1 MHTTPRSHNTEDI
14 IHTSHTQHM
23 TQDKQNTHTHD
34 TIHHHIGSV
43 FCLRSVV
50 DQPICTSL
58 VAMTPLEVVTSFE
71 KHMAVEVKLG
81 LCTIVEA
88 AAKSLP
94 ILLTH
99 LRSLKPSMGD
109 VTALLAY
116 LTGSDNCLFSGDQKR
131 EIGQVVN
138 AKMVDQATVSTRVTS
153 ACKTQQHL
161 GLHNYLPARLWA
173 RLESEDQKGNKFRQ
187 LAQFMCQSL
196 GLRNPD
202 AKTKRLAVVVVHLAS
217 NDDPDP
223 QVAYADMQLFGDI
236 MEQKRQSVC
245 TKQSMASFPE
255 DPKVFMHAH
264 PDAYG
269 PEDPPVAC
277 RVSLEAIVAR
287 CKKSVTPCRNTNLYV
302 RGGHRCTQKSTPLQ
316 STPASPTV
324 PADSVHALFS
334 AMEKFM
340 FQKGHAPLGI
350 ELAPLRA
357 SLGALPPVGERHS
370 PVGPQLALEGP
381 STALVDASSN
391 ASGSSPAPMFSGA
404 IMPGCLDPC
413 HDKLAQLK
421 AKLGCAEDGGA
432 AIEDA
437 PLADGERGAG
447 EEDGAAA
454 LPRLSTKRPPAAA
467 ADDEPAALGAEDA
480 KPAVMR
486 RPAAAAK
493 TAAKVDPP
501 HKKARRSG
509 APKAAASVGGAK
521 PSIHEALLGKPAKV
535 ARPPQTQEPTA
546 HAGGRIYF
554 SKPKGCYR
562 VYLRI
567 GDRIEKS
574 VKADAGSVADMRR
587 KFQICCALIEN
598 DKRPAA

>member
-1 MHTTPRSHNTEDI
+1 
-14 IHTSHTQHM
+14 M
-23 TQDKQNTHTHD
+23 TQDKHNTHTHD
-34 TIHHHIGSV
+34 TIHTTNHSSHHRNIGSV
-43 FCLRSVV
+43 FFCACARSSIR
-50 DQPICTSL
+50 PSA
-58 VAMTPLEVVTSFE
+58 VAMTPMEIVASFE
-71 KHMAVEVKLG
+71 KHVEVEVRLG
-81 LCTIVEA
+81 LCCTMVEA
-88 AAKSLP
+88 TTKALP
-94 ILLTH
+94 TLLMR
-99 LRSLKPSMGD
+99 LRSLKPSMVE
-109 VTALLAY
+109 VTEVLDY
-116 LTGSDNCLFSGDQKR
+116 LQGSDACPFSGEQKLQ
-131 EIGQVVN
+131 IGQVAN
-138 AKMVDQATVSTRVTS
+138 ATMVDPTMVSTRAAT
-153 ACKTQQHL
+153 KTQQHL
-161 GLHNYLPARLWA
+161 DLHHYLPARLWA
-173 RLESEDQKGNKFRQ
+173 CLGSEDKKENKFRQ

-202 AKTKRLAVVVVHLAS
+202 AKTKRLAVVVVHVAS
-217 NDDPDP
+217 NDEPTP
-223 QVAYADMQLFGDI
+223 QVAYEDMQLFGDI
-236 MEQKRQSVC
+236 MDQKRSSVC
-245 TKQSMASFPE
+245 TQQTMASFPE
-255 DPKVFMHAH
+255 DPKVFMGAY
-264 PDAYG
+264 PGAYG

-277 RVSLEAIVAR
+277 RVPLAAIVAR
-287 CKKSVTPCRNTNLYV
+287 CRKGVTPCRNTNQYV
-302 RGGHRCTQKSTPLQ
+302 RGYRCPTKATPL
-316 STPASPTV
+316 ASPAA
-324 PADSVHALFS
+324 PADPVGSALLS
-334 AMEKFM
+334 IMERFM
-340 FQKGHAPLGI
+340 FQKGNAPLG
-350 ELAPLRA
+350 PLRA

-391 ASGSSPAPMFSGA
+391 ASSLAPMFSGGVT
-404 IMPGCLDPC
+404 PGCLDPC

-421 AKLGCAEDGGA
+421 AKLGCAEVGGA
-432 AIEDA
+432 AVGDA

-447 EEDGAAA
+447 EEDGADA
-454 LPRLSTKRPPAAA
+454 LPRLTTKRPPAAA
-467 ADDEPAALGAEDA
+467 ADDEPAEPDESETLGAEDA
-480 KPAVMR
+480 KPAMMR

-562 VYLRI
+562 VYLRQ

-574 VKADAGSVADMRR
+574 VKANVASAADMRH